1 MSCVLFNPLIRNP
14 LTKNG
19 FINGVFLI
27 VVFFLI
33 SGYIQLVQFIYFRSA
48 IYSDSVSMYVTMKK
62 YRCSTYANNSSGWVF
77 LDAAEQVFKIT
88 KERVYNDKEGKVISF
103 VSRN

>member
-1 MSCVLFNPLIRNP
+1 
-14 LTKNG
+14 
-19 FINGVFLI
+19 
-27 VVFFLI
+27 
-33 SGYIQLVQFIYFRSA
+33 
-48 IYSDSVSMYVTMKK
+48 MYVNMKK

-103 VSRN
+103 VYRN